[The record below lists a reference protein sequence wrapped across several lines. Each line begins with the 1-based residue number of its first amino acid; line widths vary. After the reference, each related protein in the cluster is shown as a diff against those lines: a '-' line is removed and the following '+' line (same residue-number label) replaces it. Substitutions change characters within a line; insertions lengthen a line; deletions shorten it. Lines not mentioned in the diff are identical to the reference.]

1 MKKGEELFPK
11 RGKVSQ
17 NVELRM
23 KEAGLSPRHSRVG
36 ERADVKDEGR
46 MKEEKFGRP

>member
-23 KEAGLSPRHSRVG
+23 KKAGLSSRDARVG
-36 ERADVKDEGR
+36 ERADVNDE
-46 MKEEKFGRP
+46 